1 VIDACRLL
9 EGRTEKQD
17 EIHGSI
23 VACFLKAVK
32 HLRSAHELL
41 S

>member
-1 VIDACRLL
+1 MSTS
-9 EGRTEKQD
+9 GSTYGNQD

-23 VACFLKAVK
+23 VACFLKLFK
-32 HLRSAHELL
+32 HLGIGHELL